1 MNKTLLALSV
11 AIGTALCGLATA
23 AEIVPV
29 YADAA
34 GTGYFDATAAA
45 PQPGNPGT
53 TVGQQRR
60 IVAEFAGDLWGAIL
74 RSDQPIGIGA
84 RFTPLA
90 PNVLGSAGATQVF
103 GNFPNAG
110 VQNTWYSAALAE
122 ALSGEDLTE
131 GTIEIDSNFSTN
143 FAFYYGLD
151 GTTPAGQISLLDVVM
166 HEFGHGLGFQN
177 FENEAAGTF
186 LAGFQDI
193 YSVYTYD
200 NTQGLF
206 WTQMTDAQRQAS
218 ALNYGNVVFTGANAV
233 SSSALVL
240 GPRTGFRVLS
250 PAGIAGEYNYGTAS
264 FGAPVTLTNF
274 NGTVVVGL
282 DPAIA
287 GTSPTTTD
295 GCSPFT
301 NSAEVAGNI
310 AIVDRGT
317 CGFAVKAA
325 NAQAA
330 GAVGLIVA
338 NNAPANPPPGMG
350 GSDPTVTIPAISV
363 TQADGALIKANT
375 PATVGFVVDPTHL
388 QGADNAGRPRLYMP
402 QPVAPGSSGSHYDTA
417 MSPNALME
425 PAINDSLNA
434 ALQIDMSAAL
444 LKDTGWHINEGN
456 AFING
461 CDTEVKVITPTGFI
475 VGANIIATSNLT
487 AKTSPNKTQ
496 YVARMEAYRDDL
508 VARGLITGR
517 QGGKVLACAGKA
529 KGVFPKL

>member
-1 MNKTLLALSV
+1 MNKKLLALSM
-11 AIGTALCGLATA
+11 AIGTALCGMANATD
-23 AEIVPV
+23 IVPV

-34 GTGYFDATAAA
+34 GQGYFDPTPAA
-45 PQPGNPGT
+45 PLPGNPGT
-53 TVGQQRR
+53 TVGEQRR
-60 IVAEFAGDLWGAIL
+60 IVAQFAADLWGTIL
-74 RSDQPIGIGA
+74 QSDQPIGIGA
-84 RFTPLA
+84 RFTPLG
-90 PNVLGSAGATQVF
+90 PNVLGSAGATFVF
-103 GNFPNAG
+103 SNFPNAG
-110 VQNTWYSAALAE
+110 VPNTWYSAALAE
-122 ALSGEDLTE
+122 SLSNQDLTE
-131 GTIEIDSNFSTN
+131 GEIEIDSNFSTD

-186 LAGFQDI
+186 LAGVQDI
-193 YSVYTYD
+193 YSVYTFD
-200 NTQGLF
+200 NTQSLF
-206 WTQMTDAQRQAS
+206 WTQMSVPQRQAS

-233 SSSALVL
+233 SGAGLVL
-240 GPRTGFRVLS
+240 GPRTGFRVIA

-264 FGAPVTLTNF
+264 FGAPVTLSNF

-282 DPAIA
+282 DPAIPT
-287 GTSPTTTD
+287 TSPTTTD

-301 NSAEVAGNI
+301 NAAQVAGNI
-310 AIVDRGT
+310 AIVDRGS

-330 GAVGLIVA
+330 GAIGVIIA
-338 NNAPANPPPGMG
+338 NNAPANPPPGLG

-375 PATVGFVVDPTHL
+375 PAQVGFVVDPTHL

-434 ALQIDMSAAL
+434 ALNLDITPNL
-444 LKDTGWHINEGN
+444 LKDTGWHVNTGT
-456 AFING
+456 AVING
-461 CDTEVKVITPTGFI
+461 CNTEVKVVTDAGIIT
-475 VGANIIATSNLT
+475 GANVVATSNLI
-487 AKTSPNKTQ
+487 ASTSANKDQ
-496 YVARMEAYRDDL
+496 YMSRMESYRDNL
-508 VARGLITGR
+508 LALGLISGR
-517 QGGKVLACAGKA
+517 QGGKIMSCAAKIGKT
-529 KGVFPKL
+529 PKR

>member
-1 MNKTLLALSV
+1 
-11 AIGTALCGLATA
+11 
-23 AEIVPV
+23 
-29 YADAA
+29 
-34 GTGYFDATAAA
+34 
-45 PQPGNPGT
+45 
-53 TVGQQRR
+53 
-60 IVAEFAGDLWGAIL
+60 
-74 RSDQPIGIGA
+74 
-84 RFTPLA
+84 
-90 PNVLGSAGATQVF
+90 VLGSAGATQVF
-103 GNFPNAG
+103 GNFTNAG

-218 ALNYGNVVFTGANAV
+218 AHQLRQRGVHRCQRECRAR
-233 SSSALVL
+233 ALVL

-274 NGTVVVGL
+274 NGTVVVRPGSG
-282 DPAIA
+282 DRGQP
-287 GTSPTTTD
+287 D
-295 GCSPFT
+295 DDRGC
-301 NSAEVAGNI
+301 ALHQCGGVAGNI

-330 GAVGLIVA
+330 GARRPDRRQQCAGQSA
-338 NNAPANPPPGMG
+338 AGHGRQRSDGHHPG
-350 GSDPTVTIPAISV
+350 D
-363 TQADGALIKANT
+363 QRD
-375 PATVGFVVDPTHL
+375 
-388 QGADNAGRPRLYMP
+388 AGRRL
-402 QPVAPGSSGSHYDTA
+402 
-417 MSPNALME
+417 
-425 PAINDSLNA
+425 
-434 ALQIDMSAAL
+434 
-444 LKDTGWHINEGN
+444 
-456 AFING
+456 
-461 CDTEVKVITPTGFI
+461 
-475 VGANIIATSNLT
+475 
-487 AKTSPNKTQ
+487 
-496 YVARMEAYRDDL
+496 R
-508 VARGLITGR
+508 
-517 QGGKVLACAGKA
+517 
-529 KGVFPKL
+529 